1 MFLKRFWRLLL
12 PPLAL
17 SLSACAGAPRRAA
30 LAPDS
35 AFASPQKAAPSKAQS
50 TATAPAPAPKAP
62 TPSPAVNSADSLAKL
77 LSRADALYEAGVK
90 DYDAGNLDQAKDE
103 FDQAIALLLES
114 NLDLRSDERL
124 NSEFN
129 RLVENV
135 SNLELAALER
145 GGAMS
150 SHAYEPPPIESF
162 AGLTFPVD
170 PNVRERAQQELGAV
184 QADLPLVS
192 NDYVAGVLTFLQNHG
207 RHYVHRVLTGRALY
221 GPMIEDTL
229 REAGLP
235 QDLIYLAAGESSFDP
250 FAVSNKGA
258 RGIWQFMAD
267 TGALY
272 GLKKNRWV
280 DERQDPVKS
289 TRAAAR
295 HLKDLYNTYGDWF
308 LAMAAYDWSPNGLQK
323 AIERTGYADY
333 WKLRELRALPSETEN
348 YVPIFL
354 ATALIAKDP
363 QAYGFEAPNA
373 AALAADRV
381 PVSEP
386 TDIRLVAGLIDHPV
400 EELVRLNPSMLTWIT
415 PPNDPDFTLNLPGGT
430 KDQFEKAIAAVPP
443 DRREWWRAYRVE
455 PGETLASVARKFH
468 VSAVSLTEANRVTD
482 GSELDAGSHILVPL
496 GPASEASLV
505 RVHERQVFK
514 MRQYKVKPGD
524 TLELVAD
531 RFDVTPYQIRHWNH
545 LSSGSKL
552 SAGRSLVVY
561 VPAPARTYHK
571 TSKKH
576 PSSTHPQA
584 SHTAKR
590 KHPAA
595 STTTS
600 ASTASSQASR

>member
-1 MFLKRFWRLLL
+1 
-12 PPLAL
+12 L
-17 SLSACAGAPRRAA
+17 SQAE
-30 LAPDS
+30 
-35 AFASPQKAAPSKAQS
+35 
-50 TATAPAPAPKAP
+50 
-62 TPSPAVNSADSLAKL
+62 
-77 LSRADALYEAGVK
+77 ALYQAGVN

-103 FDQAIALLLES
+103 FDQAISLLLES
-114 NLDLRSDERL
+114 NLDLRADDRL

-150 SHAYEPPPIESF
+150 SHAYEPPAIESF

-170 PNVRERAQQELGAV
+170 PNVRERAQQELGTV
-184 QADLPLVS
+184 PADLPLVS
-192 NDYVAGVLTFLQNHG
+192 NDYVAGVLTFLQNHAH
-207 RHYVHRVLTGRALY
+207 HYIQRVLAGRALY

-229 REAGLP
+229 RRAGLP

-258 RGIWQFMAD
+258 KGIWQFMAD

-280 DERQDPVKS
+280 DEREDPVKS
-289 TRAAAR
+289 TEAAAR

-308 LAMAAYDWSPNGLQK
+308 LAMAAYDWSPNGLQR
-323 AIERTGYADY
+323 AIEKTGYADY

-363 QAYGFEAPNA
+363 QAYGFEAPSA
-373 AALAADRV
+373 PALAVDRV
-381 PVSEP
+381 VVSEP

-415 PPNDPDFTLNLPGGT
+415 PPNDLNFTLNLPAGT

-455 PGETLASVARKFH
+455 PGETLASVAHKFH
-468 VSAVSLTEANRVTD
+468 VSTVSLTEVNRVTD
-482 GSELDAGSHILVPL
+482 GSEPDAGSHLLVPL
-496 GPASEASLV
+496 GPASDASLV
-505 RVHERQVFK
+505 RVHEQQVLRA
-514 MRQYKVKPGD
+514 RQYKVKPGD

-545 LSSGSKL
+545 LSSGAKL

-561 VPAPARTYHK
+561 VPVPAGSHPTASKRRTG
-571 TSKKH
+571 
-576 PSSTHPQA
+576 STHAQA
-584 SHTAKR
+584 GHTSR
-590 KHPAA
+590 TKHTQVARA
-595 STTTS
+595 SGGT
-600 ASTASSQASR
+600 STASP